1 MAPNSSPSKGPAR
14 PRPTPAVV
22 NPGAN
27 IGEEDAK
34 AAALSALADAST
46 LARMDAPKLKQSE
59 VVDKLL
65 AQIRK
70 VHGEGIVVDAR
81 QRQTFKHI
89 VLGIFALDLALG
101 GGIPEGLCTMI
112 FGHASAGKTTVSLKA
127 VAAAQRK
134 HPDKIAVWVDAEG
147 TFDETWAEMQGVDL
161 ERLKLVKPS
170 GGEQAV
176 DLTHAFLEVPDVCI
190 VVLDSLPA
198 LIPMS
203 EMEKSAEDGV
213 VGRQAQL
220 IGRFL
225 RKATQIMNNQR
236 RVGHWPTLILINQWR
251 YKIGVMHGD
260 PRTLPGGEALH
271 YVASV
276 KIEVKNKE
284 QVGKDGNEVELV
296 DHNEH
301 SFRIHK
307 NKVCNGPR
315 NGEFEMIRNPE
326 HVRGVGFIDDAHTVI
341 GYGRKFGV
349 ITGGG
354 GTWKIEGVEEVFR
367 GKLEEFSSWLYDRPE
382 VFEPL
387 RLRLLSIQREQL
399 GLPSYDWL

>member
-1 MAPNSSPSKGPAR
+1 MSSSPSERPAR
-14 PRPTPAVV
+14 PRPGGV
-22 NPGAN
+22 NPGATPATTADVL
-27 IGEEDAK
+27 DAV
-34 AAALSALADAST
+34 ADA
-46 LARMDAPKLKQSE
+46 AREAREAAGKVKKATQSE

-70 VHGEGIVVDAR
+70 VHGEGIVVDGR

-89 VLGIFALDLALG
+89 PTEIFALDLALG

-161 ERLKLVKPS
+161 DRLKLVKPS

-176 DLTHAFLEVPDVCI
+176 DLCHAFLEVTDVCI

-198 LIPMS
+198 LIPMT

-236 RVGHWPTLILINQWR
+236 RAGHWPTLILINQWR

-276 KIEVKNKE
+276 KLEVKNKE
-284 QVGKDGNEVELV
+284 QLAKDGNETELV
-296 DHNEH
+296 GHNEH
-301 SFRIHK
+301 AFRIHK

-326 HVRGVGFIDDAHTVI
+326 HKRGIGFIDDAHTVI
-341 GYGRKFGV
+341 AYGRKFGV
-349 ITGGG
+349 ISGGG
-354 GTWKIEGVEEVFR
+354 GSWRIEGVDEVIR
-367 GKLEEFSSWLYDRPE
+367 GKLEDMGEFLYDNPD
-382 VFEPL
+382 VFL
-387 RLRLLSIQREQL
+387 NLKRRLLSIQREQL
-399 GLPSYDWL
+399 GLPKEGWL